1 MDKKLDTICPAVWD
15 HLCINT
21 RGMNRLCCNSIT
33 QVDDRFL
40 DKFDEHW
47 NDLRNKV
54 KKEMLA
60 GGRPNICK
68 VCWDKE
74 DLGISSLRNIIV
86 NKYHTSGKW
95 QTLIE
100 NLDTVRETPTEL
112 DLKLGNYCNLSC
124 RMCNSYSSS
133 GYANELKKIY
143 KETGVDLSKNE
154 HELSYVQDK
163 WYDDPIVVERI
174 KHYIDNGL
182 LELKF
187 TGGEPMMVPGVKEVI
202 NYCTKTDKAKN
213 IQIQL
218 ITNGTLLNKEWLE
231 LLTQF
236 NMTILTISIDGVGDT
251 YEYIRHPT
259 NWQEIY
265 KKLRSTVPYIEYRFR
280 TELTFTLQVYNMLE
294 IKNMINLR
302 RELKASMNSIPL
314 FEPAF
319 LDVRNAPEDLKA
331 DAIKIIDSIEPQE
344 KQEQRF
350 LSDVKGKILQKPSL
364 DIEETKK
371 IVMKHSLAK
380 DPFRNQDF
388 TKQEVYNYYA

>member
-33 QVDDRFL
+33 QKDDRFL

-74 DLGISSLRNIIV
+74 DLGISSLRNNILD
-86 NKYHTSGKW
+86 KYHTSGKW
-95 QTLIE
+95 KTLVE

-154 HELSYVQDK
+154 NELSYVQDK
-163 WYDDPIVVERI
+163 WYDNPIVVERI

-236 NMTILTISIDGVGDT
+236 DMTVLTISIDGVGDT

-294 IKNMINLR
+294 IENMINLR

-331 DAIKIIDSIEPQE
+331 DAIKIIDSIDPQE

-364 DIEETKK
+364 DIEETKQT
-371 IVMKHSLAK
+371 VMKHSLAK

-388 TKQEVYNYYA
+388 TKQAVYKYYG